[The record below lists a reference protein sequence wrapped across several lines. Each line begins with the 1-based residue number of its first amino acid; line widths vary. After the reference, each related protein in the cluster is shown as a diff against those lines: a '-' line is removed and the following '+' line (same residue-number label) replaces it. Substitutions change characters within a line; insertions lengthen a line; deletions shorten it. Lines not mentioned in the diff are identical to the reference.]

1 MRTDTRHRADDVDMG
16 PTFVALTLALASAPT
31 TETSSTVLLSNLIAE
46 DLVPTI
52 DLFDSD
58 TVKLRVGG
66 LLQVHSALYVGE
78 DSLVDDG
85 DIATRAGFR
94 LRRGR
99 IGFAGRFM
107 DRLGI
112 YLAINLLEGDE
123 DVGVVSD
130 AKMTYQ
136 IDEALQVTA
145 GLGKVTF
152 SRAALDSSS
161 ALYTIERPFAVRALV
176 PSRRLGLSA
185 EGQLFG
191 GALKYGA
198 SVLNASEG
206 FVEGNR
212 FGGFLYGGRVEAAP
226 LGPARR
232 DVVDHDPRV
241 SIGGAFFYE
250 DGASA
255 NTIGGTADLLFT
267 YFGAALQVEALC
279 NRLTPDDAPVTSP
292 GLADRIDRCGVYAEA
307 SWLLTEL
314 VGLPITPAAR
324 VEWFDDDRAI
334 DDAGDLL
341 VIVGGVN
348 AIVFPPYVRAQL
360 SYQHRRE
367 RSGVTRDN
375 DSLVLNLQGK
385 F

>member
-1 MRTDTRHRADDVDMG
+1 MG
-16 PTFVALTLALASAPT
+16 LSFVVVTFALAASTPT
-31 TETSSTVLLSNLIAE
+31 EVTRETGTATSSVLLSNIIQE
-46 DLVPTI
+46 DLVPTV

-58 TVKLRVGG
+58 RVKLRVGG
-66 LLQVHSALYVGE
+66 LLQVHAALYAGD

-99 IGFAGRFM
+99 IGFAGRFVE
-107 DRLGI
+107 RLGI

-123 DVGVVSD
+123 DIGVVSD
-130 AKMTYQ
+130 AKMTYLF
-136 IDEALQVTA
+136 DEALQITA
-145 GLGKVTF
+145 GLGKVAF
-152 SRAALDSSS
+152 SRAALDSSA
-161 ALYTIERPFAVRALV
+161 ALYTIERPFVVRALV
-176 PSRRLGLSA
+176 PSRRLGINA
-185 EGQLFG
+185 EGQLFD
-191 GALKYGA
+191 GALRYSA

-232 DVVDHDPRV
+232 DVVDREPRV

-250 DGASA
+250 DGVGVA
-255 NTIGGTADLLFT
+255 TIGGTADLLFT

-279 NRLTPDDAPVTSP
+279 NRLTPDDAAPMTAP
-292 GLADRIDRCGVYAEA
+292 GVADRIDRCGAYAEV
-307 SWLLTEL
+307 SWLLEAL
-314 VGLPITPAAR
+314 IDLPVTPAAR

-341 VIVGGVN
+341 TIVGGVN
-348 AIVFPPYVRAQL
+348 AIVLPPYVRAQL

-367 RSGVTRDN
+367 RHGATRDN
-375 DSLVLNLQGK
+375 DSVVLNLQGK